1 MLQLYSRS
9 LFLCEC
15 KVEESSIIPDQ
26 MHEQELVI
34 LFDDDSVKDHGS
46 DVDLVYHHDEDWKN
60 GEEYHIVHRYPYNI
74 IERRHEFFSKR
85 HTREVGIAEDYYY
98 EDDDRLNRDMMW
110 KILKCDNVFLEER
123 PMHSEIQWKH
133 AIQIYNSIKME
144 SPRPILDSNMNGF
157 NVPIEAKQSPGK
169 GRGIFAAQTI
179 RKGEVV
185 WSTKRTARFDNV
197 GDYIEFIL
205 ILTQHLPAMCF
216 NGPMYKMLVRM
227 VSYLI

>member
-1 MLQLYSRS
+1 
-9 LFLCEC
+9 
-15 KVEESSIIPDQ
+15 